1 MAALL
6 ADRVA
11 DKVAG
16 ALMKAGFDR
25 EFAHTLLSAFKE
37 QIDVLCCPASSLSDT
52 GLGKSWLP
60 LHYFLPTGMI
70 YNGCSP
76 SGRLRTLV
84 ICSSEKAPTVTA
96 PSPSAVA

>member
-1 MAALL
+1 M

-37 QIDVLCCPASSLSDT
+37 QIDVLLCLTSHLLIISCRW
-52 GLGKSWLP
+52 G
-60 LHYFLPTGMI
+60 
-70 YNGCSP
+70 
-76 SGRLRTLV
+76 
-84 ICSSEKAPTVTA
+84 
-96 PSPSAVA
+96 